1 MPVGLSP
8 PAALTIECESLA
20 ISISYIMFVNV
31 SLAGKGRTAR
41 RVISLLIGGLF
52 RPKRASICRVPLQV
66 FFFTGS
72 RQHAYTCSL
81 SRFRSRD

>member
-20 ISISYIMFVNV
+20 ISISYLMFVNV
-31 SLAGKGRTAR
+31 SLTGAAGYIPLNR
-41 RVISLLIGGLF
+41 RLIS
-52 RPKRASICRVPLQV
+52 PKHPSICRVPLQV

-72 RQHAYTCSL
+72 RQHAYACSL
-81 SRFRSRD
+81 SRFHSRY